1 MLLLKLRSLLWL
13 IFILTISTT
22 FAQNLV
28 VNPSFEKTGQCLK
41 ISALNGK
48 FDNVP
53 SMFIANPEGWSC
65 TSENATADIF
75 QPCNEKTK
83 VGSLN
88 VNFQTPENNNG
99 FQVPRSGNNYAGI
112 FIYSDNH
119 DDLVYREYLIGTLTH
134 PLERG
139 KQYAVS
145 AYVSLSDNSE
155 MATDDLGFYFYKD
168 KKVYNPLFTQVLP
181 YIPQVR
187 NTLGRMLGNKKR
199 WIRIQGIYTAQGGEK
214 YFVFGCFTDYT
225 QTNLVFLEE
234 GKKEDIIT
242 SCFYYVDDICVAEHD
257 DCGTQ
262 PEDADSTITLPYVPI
277 QKGKAYLQ
285 ADFYDKATLK
295 PLEVTQ
301 KHYIF
306 GNGTAPEHVSSGTI
320 FRQLLHKDTAYFTLV
335 EAKNYVPRFFY
346 TETPSYINYLGNQLY
361 HFYRGATPLTPI
373 ENGAKSPLLHY
384 YYYSQNN
391 KIQVPFYE
399 KELDVIAE
407 MLKLYPEIKI
417 NILSHGIFA
426 DSSKYFSQLNVEQ
439 KRLYALQHTE
449 NRAKLIA
456 KYLYNKGISADR
468 VTPIGRGNLDKYGEY
483 LNEIEI
489 SIETSSILSD
499 IEKHKQIPT
508 KNEDIVIQNKT
519 KNSMESSP
527 SIVDKI
533 KAIDK
538 FEAID
543 SIANTVKAPQTTIEK
558 IIAREKFVVYGKIFN
573 AKNKLSVFAPVKVI
587 DESGEYVMANSIQG
601 KFSQIVVD
609 GNYTVFVNKQGYLPY
624 DTAITVTHDSIFV
637 AVGLRPI
644 EVNESFTIENILF
657 EPSSY
662 KLLSSSHLQL
672 NKIVDFL
679 LTNPTVK
686 LGVYGHTDKGTATS
700 TPEGLLQLSTERANS
715 VMQYLLE
722 KGISEDRLSM
732 KGFGNS
738 RPIATND
745 TQEGMAKNRRTEF
758 VILFK

>member
-1 MLLLKLRSLLWL
+1 ML
-13 IFILTISTT
+13 
-22 FAQNLV
+22 
-28 VNPSFEKTGQCLK
+28 
-41 ISALNGK
+41 
-48 FDNVP
+48 
-53 SMFIANPEGWSC
+53 IADPMGWEC

-75 QPCNEKTK
+75 QPCNEQTK

-99 FQVPRSGNNYAGI
+99 FQVPRTGKNYAGI

-139 KQYAVS
+139 KQYTVS

-168 KKVYNPLFTQVLP
+168 KKTYNPLYTQVLP

-187 NTLGRMLGNKKR
+187 NTLGRILGNKKR
-199 WIRIQGIYTAQGGEK
+199 WIRIQGIYTAQGGEQ

-262 PEDADSTITLPYVPI
+262 PEDADSTITLPYVPV

-295 PLEVTQ
+295 PIEVIQ

-306 GNGTAPEHVSSGTI
+306 GNGTVPVLTGNGSS
-320 FRQLLHKDTAYFTLV
+320 FRQLLQKDTAYMTRV

-361 HFYRGATPLTPI
+361 HFYRGTTPLTPI
-373 ENGAKSPLLHY
+373 ANGAKSPLLHY

-399 KELDVIAE
+399 KELDAIAE
-407 MLKLYPEIKI
+407 MLKLYPDIKI
-417 NILSHGIFA
+417 NILSHGILV

-439 KRLYALQHTE
+439 KRLYALLHTE
-449 NRAKLIA
+449 NRAKRIA

-489 SIETSSILSD
+489 TFESLSKISD
-499 IEKHKQIPT
+499 VEKEKLLPT
-508 KNEDIVIQNKT
+508 EKMDKVTLEKS
-519 KNSMESSP
+519 KPPMENSP
-527 SIVDKI
+527 SVLDKI

-538 FEAID
+538 FEVID
-543 SIANTVKAPQTTIEK
+543 SLDTSVAVSQSTIEK
-558 IIAREKFVVYGKIFN
+558 IIAKEKFIVYGKIFN

-686 LGVYGHTDKGTATS
+686 LGIYGHTDKGTATS
-700 TPEGLLQLSTERANS
+700 TFEGLLQLSTDRANS

-722 KGISEDRLSM
+722 KGISKDRLTL
-732 KGFGNS
+732 KGFGSS
-738 RPIATND
+738 RPIASND

-758 VILFK
+758 VILSK